1 MCYYSLNGEGNRQPT
16 LNLLTEPTMNQ
27 TMNPTADARNDAYA
41 DMDEEPI
48 QDLDIELPSE
58 EELEEEFV
66 GIARMYLS
74 ERREDA

>member
-1 MCYYSLNGEGNRQPT
+1 
-16 LNLLTEPTMNQ
+16 MNQ
-27 TMNPTADARNDAYA
+27 TMNPTANARNDAYA

-48 QDLDIELPSE
+48 EDLDIELPSE

-66 GIARMYLS
+66 GIARLYLG